1 MNLQP
6 EAGNTPALRL
16 LRITAAFWE
25 LRGFASEAK
34 LNSPNLIAARCIPPQ
49 SIASTFISPT
59 LSSPTLGSPTLGSH
73 HVAAWRP

>member
-25 LRGFASEAK
+25 LRGSASEAK
-34 LNSPNLIAARCIPPQ
+34 LISPNPNLIPGRCIPPQ

-59 LSSPTLGSPTLGSH
+59 LSSPTLSSH
-73 HVAAWRP
+73 HAAWRP